1 MFRPSTVSSVRNVGK
16 VRLYKRLNVEV
27 RNTQHEIETRFDVRL
42 RGEIS
47 EDHVLSGS
55 NLSILDV
62 SEHPSVSFF
71 IREKGKLV
79 KRETA
84 VKWYN
89 EQKEQQ
95 SKNVATMSSLRRDLL
110 ASCPTREVERALKG

>member
-1 MFRPSTVSSVRNVGK
+1 MFHPSTVSSVRNVGK